1 MLAYLLLVAD
11 WSGSRSVKIRTVEF
25 HVYAVCR
32 TDVYIVFF
40 FNFFFPNLTKLAN
53 SHILGDWDCA
63 IHRDSS
69 EASDSSG
76 S

>member
-1 MLAYLLLVAD
+1 ML
-11 WSGSRSVKIRTVEF
+11 SVVQMCTL
-25 HVYAVCR
+25 
-32 TDVYIVFF
+32 FF
-40 FNFFFPNLTKLAN
+40 FSIFFFPNLTKLAN